1 MPFGTDSQHVLVSDF
16 NSDFHLDCFICQA
29 GDPNQLFYG
38 DGTGQFTAGPQLGT
52 AQDSWDSASGDVNQD
67 GYVDLLIANTGV
79 NELYMGG
86 AGGFSPTDIA
96 ALGLSSSLSTSR
108 SVEVADLNNDG
119 CERPHRCFQHTIFSN
134 KLTKACCQL
143 RIYLSQMIFWAK
155 TSCTHTGPALM
166 VEPLLLH

>member
-119 CERPHRCFQHTIFSN
+119 CETPTPLFPTHHFFQ
-134 KLTKACCQL
+134 
-143 RIYLSQMIFWAK
+143 
-155 TSCTHTGPALM
+155 
-166 VEPLLLH
+166 